1 MRRGTIGL
9 LVLGLITCFGLAAGA
24 GEGDDEGFVPIFNG
38 NDLTGWDGDPTFWS
52 AKDGAIRGESTAEKP
67 CKRNTFCI
75 WRGNDAVKDGILK
88 DFEMR
93 ISFRLQNGNS
103 GIQYRSQDCGNW
115 SVRGY
120 QAEVENT
127 KGKVGFLYHEGG
139 RGWLV
144 DVGEKMVISEDGKRE
159 KLDGKDIEENGKKKR
174 IGALGERMEL
184 TKDYKSKDWNHYRI
198 ICRGNHIVQF
208 LNGIQTIDLVDNQLN
223 PIDVVKGRDEKKGAL
238 SGIFALQIHAGG
250 PMVVE
255 FKDIKLKVLPPE
267 AEKK

>member
-1 MRRGTIGL
+1 MMCARVAGV
-9 LVLGLITCFGLAAGA
+9 LVLGMALCVGFAAAAGEA
-24 GEGDDEGFVPIFNG
+24 DDEGFVPIFNG
-38 NDLTGWDGDPTFWS
+38 KDLTGWDGDPTFWS
-52 AKDGAIRGESTAEKP
+52 AKDGAIRGESTPEKP

-75 WRGNDAVKDGILK
+75 WRGGDIVKDGILK
-88 DFEMR
+88 DFEMK

-115 SVRGY
+115 VVRGY

-139 RGWLV
+139 RASLV
-144 DVGEKMVISEDGKRE
+144 NVGEKVVIQEDGKKEVVE
-159 KLDGKDIEENGKKKR
+159 KLGDK
-174 IGALGERMEL
+174 MEL
-184 TKDYKSKDWNHYRI
+184 TKEYKEKDWNHYRI
-198 ICRGNHIVQF
+198 VCRGNHIQQI
-208 LNGIQTIDLVDNQLN
+208 LNGVQTIDLVDKDVN

-255 FKDIKLKVLPPE
+255 FKDIKLKVTAAE